1 MGLLYGFGFIFWVLM
16 GITKQLKLN
25 KDGLTKEM
33 TTFLIMV
40 TAVIAINIETK
51 YRYKPL
57 AAFMLMTIID

>member
-1 MGLLYGFGFIFWVLM
+1 M
-16 GITKQLKLN
+16 GIAGTLKLN

-33 TTFLIMV
+33 TTFLIML
-40 TAVIAINIETK
+40 TSVIAVNIETK

>member
-1 MGLLYGFGFIFWVLM
+1 MGSQLVLKARRCLLYGFGFIFWVLM

-33 TTFLIMV
+33 TILLIMA

-51 YRYKPL
+51 YRYKP
-57 AAFMLMTIID
+57 